1 MSQKRELTPEE
12 KAAKIAEYQAHLDDK
27 VAKARK
33 ALEALNPF
41 TQEQV
46 DKLVKACAKAV
57 FDNGEELA
65 KDAVEETRLGN
76 VPDKIAKNKNKAK
89 VIWWSLRDKKSVGII
104 EREEGT
110 GIVKVG
116 SPVGVVGAITPMTNP
131 IVTCMSNAMFAIK
144 GRNPI
149 IFAVH
154 PKAMKC
160 CVKTVALMNAEIKK
174 LGAPDNTIQV
184 LEIAALELTQ
194 MLTKAVDV
202 IIATG
207 GMDMVRSVYSSGKP
221 ALGVGAGN
229 VQCIIDRG
237 MDYNEIAPKVIA
249 GRAFDNGIICAAE
262 QTAIIPRED
271 FDVAMKAFAAGGA
284 YIVSQAD
291 RDKLRDVVFPGG
303 HMSRDLVGKTA
314 VQVAEAAGLS
324 VPAETKILVVEA
336 SDVAD
341 VLGWEKMFP
350 VLTAYRYDT
359 WEEGVEIARD
369 NLHKIGLGH
378 SISVH
383 SNNND
388 HIEYAGTHVEVS
400 RVVINQSCASTA
412 GGSFFNGLSPT
423 NTLGCGSWGNNSISE
438 NLTYYHLI
446 NISRIAHFMK
456 DNKMPSDAEIWS

>member
-33 ALEALNPF
+33 ALAALNPY

-65 KDAVEETRLGN
+65 KDAVAETKLGN

-89 VIWWSLRDKKSVGII
+89 IIWWSLRDKKSVGII
-104 EREEGT
+104 EREKGT
-110 GIVKVG
+110 GIIKVG

-154 PKAMKC
+154 PKAMEC
-160 CVKTVALMNAEIKK
+160 CKKTVNYMNAELKK
-174 LGAPDNTIQV
+174 LGAPDNVIQI
-184 LEIAALELTQ
+184 LDIAALELTQ

-229 VQCIIDRG
+229 VQTIVDRG
-237 MDYNEIAPKVIA
+237 MDYNDVAPKVIA
-249 GRAFDNGIICAAE
+249 GRSFDNGIICAAE
-262 QTAIIPRED
+262 QSVILPRED
-271 FDVAMKAFAAGGA
+271 FDKAMKAFEANGS
-284 YIVSQAD
+284 YIVANAD
-291 RDKLRDVVFPGG
+291 RAKLRDVIFPGG
-303 HMSRDLVGKTA
+303 HMSRDLVGKNA
-314 VQVAEAAGLS
+314 EEVAAAAGLK
-324 VPAETKILVVEA
+324 VPAGTKILIVEA
-336 SDVAD
+336 ENVKD

-350 VLTAYRYDT
+350 VLTAYRYDK
-359 WEEGVEIARD
+359 WEEAVEIARD

-378 SISVH
+378 SVSVH
-383 SNNND
+383 STND
-388 HIEYAGTHVEVS
+388 ANIEYAGTHIEVS

-412 GGSFFNGLSPT
+412 GGSFFNGLNPT

-446 NISRIAHFMK
+446 NISRIAYFMK
-456 DNKMPSDAEIWS
+456 DNKVPTEAEIWA